1 MTLLSIR
8 RGLQSRFRR
17 FRFAFLLTLVLVG
30 PGIIFRSFLVG
41 TLNNTLRDNMSLEWA
56 TLKGALQIQNGVPE
70 WLYDRD
76 DPEQTYA
83 IARLQRVYLLT
94 EGLGSVMQISDV
106 YATLDDDTPKEIEAS
121 IHSPQPSWK
130 VRKDAQGASYLIRSG
145 VVYSNDK
152 PRTPYFVA

>member
-1 MTLLSIR
+1 
-8 RGLQSRFRR
+8 
-17 FRFAFLLTLVLVG
+17 
-30 PGIIFRSFLVG
+30 
-41 TLNNTLRDNMSLEWA
+41 MSLEWA
-56 TLKGALQIQNGVPE
+56 TLKGVLQIQNGVPE

-94 EGLGSVMQISDV
+94 DGLGSVMQISDV

-152 PRTPYFVA
+152 PRTSYFVAIGHPLINNHTIVERFTQLYIGLIAIMIFGVVD